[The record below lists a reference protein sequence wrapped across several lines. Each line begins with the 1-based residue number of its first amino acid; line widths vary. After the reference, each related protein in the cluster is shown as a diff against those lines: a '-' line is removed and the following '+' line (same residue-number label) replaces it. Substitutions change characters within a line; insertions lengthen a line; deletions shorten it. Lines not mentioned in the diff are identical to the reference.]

1 MPGPIDAP
9 TLELEIDDL
18 ADWLEL
24 SAVFSP
30 FALSRTDALI
40 GSLLE
45 QQNTVELDTSD
56 IGEVDS
62 RREQIIERIENEI
75 ELRQQLIGNAYPFS
89 LSDNGEELTLVE
101 NWRDPNYAF
110 YLVCLITTHVTG
122 SAVLARPPVGD
133 LLTSLRNSIFQIIA
147 TIGMAGLASGP
158 ALSVGWPRETGETIV
173 QLMHRA
179 AALGAGFNARPAPGP
194 YVSPH
199 EKDGGVDVI
208 AWSYDGLPP
217 PATFHFAQTAS
228 GKNWPGK
235 PVDAHARVFSTAYMM
250 DHQTGNL
257 HYATVIP
264 YRVLD
269 EKFWH
274 SQSLL
279 HRAILDRLRLPAK
292 ALLGLQ
298 LAQNGVAVDGAD
310 RLSEVTDW
318 LGEFID
324 YAQAA

>member
-1 MPGPIDAP
+1 MPGPIDPP

-18 ADWLEL
+18 VDWLEL

-30 FALSRTDALI
+30 FALSRTDALL

-45 QQNTVELDTSD
+45 QENTVEVDTSD

-62 RREQIIERIENEI
+62 RKEQLIERIENEI
-75 ELRQQLIGNAYPFS
+75 QLRQENIGDAYPFE
-89 LSDNGEELTLVE
+89 LSESGEELTLVAD
-101 NWRDPNYAF
+101 WREPRYAF
-110 YLVCLITTHVTG
+110 YLVCLVTTHVSG
-122 SAVLARPPVGD
+122 SAVLARPPVGN
-133 LLTSLRNSIFQIIA
+133 LLTSLRNDVFQIIA
-147 TIGMAGLASGP
+147 TLGMAGLAAGP
-158 ALSVGWPRETGETIV
+158 ALSVGWPRRNGETIV
-173 QLMHRA
+173 QLMQRA
-179 AALGAGFNARPAPGP
+179 AALGAGFSARPAPGP

-208 AWSYDGLPP
+208 AWSTDGLPP
-217 PATFHFAQTAS
+217 PVTFHFAQTAS

-235 PVDAHARVFSTAYMM
+235 PVDAHARVFSTAYLL

-264 YRVLD
+264 YRVID
-269 EKFWH
+269 QKFWN

-279 HRAILDRLRLPAK
+279 HRAILDRLRLPPK
-292 ALLGLQ
+292 ALRGLQ
-298 LAQNGVAVDGAD
+298 LAESGVVVDGSD
-310 RLSEVTDW
+310 RLCEVTGW
-318 LGEFID
+318 LHQFID